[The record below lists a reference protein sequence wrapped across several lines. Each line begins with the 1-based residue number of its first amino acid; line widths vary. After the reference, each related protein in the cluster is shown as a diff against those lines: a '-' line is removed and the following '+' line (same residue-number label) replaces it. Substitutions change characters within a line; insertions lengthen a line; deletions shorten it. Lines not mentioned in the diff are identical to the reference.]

1 MYRMTPDQLEAIR
14 KILDLPDTSAFSV
27 IVWQP
32 VTVRPE
38 DASYVLLR
46 YREAGEIF
54 PAPAAY
60 ERGKFSLLSGD
71 IEIPESWIIGW
82 SYYPDDDR
90 L

>member
-1 MYRMTPDQLEAIR
+1 MFTVSSEKMEEIR

-27 IVWQP
+27 IVWQS

-54 PAPAAY
+54 SAPAAY

-71 IEIPESWIIGW
+71 IEIPESWILGW
-82 SYYPDDDR
+82 SYCPDDNH